1 MEGDCGSAAPA
12 PAPCDEPLKWPLL
25 RLLCG
30 DIEDLHQV
38 VQKRRATV
46 HTVLMRLP
54 LWEPMDEGILREVV
68 SVTQPVKCC
77 VRVSAKDF
85 DALLHYFRQC
95 RGDDHNGLHRLR
107 TLAVIVVPPEE
118 EVPHAAEEGPG
129 LRDSTASWDAIL
141 RRDSA
146 LLKQRVIDA
155 IREGGREEVKVHV
168 GFGYHVESALRS
180 CL

>member
-1 MEGDCGSAAPA
+1 MAGDCGSAAPA

-68 SVTQPVKCC
+68 CVTQPVKCS
-77 VRVSAKDF
+77 VRVSANDF
-85 DALLHYFRQC
+85 DA
-95 RGDDHNGLHRLR
+95 

-146 LLKQRVIDA
+146 LLKRRVTDA

-180 CL
+180 L